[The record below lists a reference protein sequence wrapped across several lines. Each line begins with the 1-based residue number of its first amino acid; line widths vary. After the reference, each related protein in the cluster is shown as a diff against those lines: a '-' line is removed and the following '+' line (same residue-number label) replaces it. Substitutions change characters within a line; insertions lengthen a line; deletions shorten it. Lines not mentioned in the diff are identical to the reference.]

1 MKKVDNRKSQIS
13 PISAKIPIHPGFPCF
28 FMVLSATN
36 HSKRFVCSLRFVR
49 NILYIVWNTTLCVKL
64 EKHRKSSAKSTQ
76 KRIQITVHRDSCS
89 ALPVLGN
96 SNASFARFPLGRLNE
111 LQRSSFRRQFLLES
125 TTFHKGV
132 RQPVGSFGFVTL
144 PLHLSIVLHLRRRRT
159 NMFNNYTFWQRN
171 SSSYFES
178 THLGAPPAPAGLV
191 LVTELL
197 LRTSF

>member
-1 MKKVDNRKSQIS
+1 MTEITDVTDIGQNPDTSWIS
-13 PISAKIPIHPGFPCF
+13 L
-28 FMVLSATN
+28 VLSATN
-36 HSKRFVCSLRFVR
+36 LSKRFVCSLRFVR
-49 NILYIVWNTTLCVKL
+49 NILYIVWNTTICVKL
-64 EKHRKSSAKSTQ
+64 EKQRKSSAKSTQ

-96 SNASFARFPLGRLNE
+96 YNASFACLPLRRLNE

-159 NMFNNYTFWQRN
+159 SMFNNYTFGKGTPQVISRSHTWGRPQPLQGWFWYR
-171 SSSYFES
+171 
-178 THLGAPPAPAGLV
+178 
-191 LVTELL
+191 
-197 LRTSF
+197 LRASKG